1 MKVTVA
7 TALLAAVALYAAQPP
22 SPKSAPAQQLP
33 PGVKIV
39 TNAPVRSNRA
49 NPAAAAPTTVPTTSA
64 DLTLLQCGNLIYAGN
79 KSSVCF
85 ADKFLGDVA
94 RDTNLRVA
102 KNFRPV
108 KLDSDG
114 LFDFPFCV
122 LSGEG
127 PFTLTPRERENLRR
141 YLLNGGFILSSP
153 GCSDSAWDKSMRT
166 ELKLVMPD
174 HSLKQLPMT
183 HPVFSIVHPVTRLV
197 CKNGS
202 TTLVDAMEVN
212 GRLAMIYSKDGLND
226 VANAKG
232 CCCCGGNQ
240 INDSARVN
248 VNIFTYALLY

>member
-1 MKVTVA
+1 MKA
-7 TALLAAVALYAAQPP
+7 ALIPGLLAAVALYAAQPP
-22 SPKSAPAQQLP
+22 PSQPMPKQLP
-33 PGVKIV
+33 PGVKVV
-39 TNAPVRSNRA
+39 TNRVSSSRA
-49 NPAAAAPTTVPTTSA
+49 NPSGAAPTTVPATSA
-64 DLTLLQCGNLIYAGN
+64 DLTLLHCGNLIYAGN

-94 RDTNLRVA
+94 RDTNLRIA

-141 YLLNGGFILSSP
+141 YLMNGGFILSSP
-153 GCSDSAWDKSMRT
+153 GCSDAAWDKSMRT
-166 ELKLVMPD
+166 ELRLVMPE
-174 HSLKQLPMT
+174 HSLKQIPMT

-202 TTLVDAMEVN
+202 TTLVEGMEVN